1 MSLASHVPWGIVV
14 FAIIIITTIIFILL
28 ERAFYHFVTQL
39 SMGKNLGYFGG
50 FHQLLESFG
59 LWVASV
65 WTAICGCG
73 VSGELTEA
81 SPPPPYH
88 VSLLPSISFT
98 ASPSMQQTMAL
109 TNYVAREDEKINI
122 IV

>member
-1 MSLASHVPWGIVV
+1 
-14 FAIIIITTIIFILL
+14 
-28 ERAFYHFVTQL
+28 
-39 SMGKNLGYFGG
+39 MGKNLGYFGS

-65 WTAICGCG
+65 WTAICGYSGGVGVGVGGG
-73 VSGELTEA
+73 VSGELTKA

-98 ASPSMQQTMAL
+98 ASPRLYHTA
-109 TNYVAREDEKINI
+109 NYGPYQLCGA
-122 IV
+122 